1 MAEMKDRLDVINGRL
16 DLEEENLSQGL

>member
-1 MAEMKDRLDVINGRL
+1 MAEMKDRLDVMNGRL